1 MAEGKLRVATDEE
14 MAEDAIATATEATE
28 YTKAV
33 VVAGGREYVLTFT
46 REVVRRMEA
55 QGFDVSRVD
64 AMPATTIEDLIVG
77 AFEAKHPSMSRAA
90 RMQVWEG
97 LPRKRELFDALV
109 QLYMAPVNSL
119 VADPTEATGTW
130 SLA

>member
-28 YTKAV
+28 HTKAV

-55 QGFDVSRVD
+55 QGVDISVIWCTICTVVGTHSKRV
-64 AMPATTIEDLIVG
+64 LI
-77 AFEAKHPSMSRAA
+77 
-90 RMQVWEG
+90 
-97 LPRKRELFDALV
+97 
-109 QLYMAPVNSL
+109 
-119 VADPTEATGTW
+119 
-130 SLA
+130 